1 MINVNGNHRSGV
13 GAGAGAGSGSP
24 KWHIVSRG
32 SAKSNATKKNTKKH
46 QKSHVSVSTAD
57 DFIMAANAAVVPPS
71 STTLPSTSTSTSV
84 SFSSS
89 ATAVSPSVGKK
100 FSHNARKNTGMC
112 DILDSPQQRKV
123 SLSWREDA
131 LSPSNDQSMLSA
143 DLSGSDT
150 SIDMRIDDDD
160 DGNNNS
166 GGGNGGGAGANTV
179 TNLKLRISELEN
191 EYQQAMEMSEKAKK
205 SVAEERKRQQELL
218 AKKDALVRRHFNA
231 TVLRAKLEIAKK
243 MTDDSCSPALN
254 MNVAQLYDEAV
265 EQGIS
270 PEMYDSWIHTRFIK
284 EYNQ

>member
-1 MINVNGNHRSGV
+1 MINVNGNHRNGV
-13 GAGAGAGSGSP
+13 GAGAGADSGSP

-32 SAKSNATKKNTKKH
+32 NTKSNAAKKNTKKH
-46 QKSHVSVSTAD
+46 QKSHVSVSTAE
-57 DFIMAANAAVVPPS
+57 DFIMPANAAVAPPS
-71 STTLPSTSTSTSV
+71 STTLSSTSASTSV

-100 FSHNARKNTGMC
+100 FSHNARKNMGMC
-112 DILDSPQQRKV
+112 DILDSPRQRKV

-150 SIDMRIDDDD
+150 SIDMRVDDDD
-160 DGNNNS
+160 DGNR
-166 GGGNGGGAGANTV
+166 GGAGANTV

-191 EYQQAMEMSEKAKK
+191 EYQQAMEMTKKAKK
-205 SVAEERKRQQELL
+205 SVAEEQKRQQELL

-243 MTDDSCSPALN
+243 MADDSCSPALN

-284 EYNQ
+284 EYNNQ